1 MEPLQHKL
9 STTARETQSTEG
21 AEAVFETMRDSKNKE
36 TKKVSSK
43 ALHQFIHEKVTKL
56 TTALYMVSSYMKADE
71 PIRVS
76 LRNKGVNLVSYSSS
90 LSQDTIHDQ
99 LVYLNKDIT
108 EIVTLLEI
116 GGTMSL
122 ISQMNAEIL
131 LTEYRALLGIL
142 DRERARYETRQF
154 ALSTPHEALFYSTTL
169 ELGEDD
175 RREVRLLSTV
185 SDRDVLRET
194 SHVQSAQQKEISPIK
209 VSLKDTEPKKEV
221 SLPEAKLEIRENR
234 REVVT
239 EPKEQQVVEVKSYE
253 RKVKTSLP
261 EIKERRMSRRQQ
273 VLSLLSKSEP
283 QSIRDISAR
292 IRGCSEKTVQRELND
307 LLANK
312 EIKRIGEKR
321 WSKYIL
327 A

>member
-1 MEPLQHKL
+1 MEPLQQKV
-9 STTARETQSTEG
+9 SITDRFAGTTQGSETLREELK
-21 AEAVFETMRDSKNKE
+21 DNKNKE
-36 TKKVSSK
+36 TKKVSAK

-99 LVYLNKDIT
+99 LLYLNKDIT

-131 LTEYRALLGIL
+131 LTEYRALLGVL
-142 DRERARYETRQF
+142 DRERARYETKQF
-154 ALSTPHEALFYSTTL
+154 ALSTPHEAMFYSTTL
-169 ELGEDD
+169 ELGDEDK
-175 RREVRLLSTV
+175 RELRLLSTV
-185 SDRDVLRET
+185 SERDVLPSVTVAEVQPRDIPVFKVASRESDIKKDEAT
-194 SHVQSAQQKEISPIK
+194 EVKNLSKASLAEDKIS
-209 VSLKDTEPKKEV
+209 
-221 SLPEAKLEIRENR
+221 
-234 REVVT
+234 
-239 EPKEQQVVEVKSYE
+239 QVIEVKSYE

-283 QSIRDISAR
+283 QSIRDISTR

-307 LLANK
+307 LLASK

>member
-1 MEPLQHKL
+1 MEPLQQKVNTTDKNAS
-9 STTARETQSTEG
+9 STQVG
-21 AEAVFETMRDSKNKE
+21 ETMFESVKDNKNKE
-36 TKKVSSK
+36 TKKVTSK

-56 TTALYMVSSYMKADE
+56 TTALYMVSSYMKSDE

-131 LTEYRALLGIL
+131 LTEYRALLGVL

-154 ALSTPHEALFYSTTL
+154 ALSTPHEAIFYSTAL
-169 ELGEDD
+169 ELGDDD

-185 SDRDVLRET
+185 SERDVVKELPAIQ
-194 SHVQSAQQKEISPIK
+194 QSIKDIPSFKISPK
-209 VSLKDTEPKKEV
+209 EVEVKKE
-221 SLPEAKLEIRENR
+221 EIPS
-234 REVVT
+234 
-239 EPKEQQVVEVKSYE
+239 EPKELVRVSEKAEEKREQVVEVKSYE

>member
-9 STTARETQSTEG
+9 STLERETQSTEG
-21 AEAVFETMRDSKNKE
+21 AEAVFETVRDSKNKE

-185 SDRDVLRET
+185 SDRDVLRDIPT
-194 SHVQSAQQKEISPIK
+194 SPIAQRELAPVK
-209 VSLKDTEPKKEV
+209 VSLKDSEPKKEI
-221 SLPEAKLEIRENR
+221 SIPEARIEIRER
-234 REVVT
+234 ARDIAP
-239 EPKEQQVVEVKSYE
+239 EPKETQVVEVKSYE